1 MIFRFFSKLLQAPK
15 IPEVPMNLF
24 PRAMVVR
31 TKLPTPPE
39 PVWLTKKLNDIDI
52 CSRNQAQRLVDAG
65 MVKVDGVRVWEN
77 QKVTDS
83 NQIEISHRK

>member
-1 MIFRFFSKLLQAPK
+1 MKKLKKERKKIIIMIFRFFSKLLQAPK

-39 PVWLTKKLNDIDI
+39 PV
-52 CSRNQAQRLVDAG
+52 
-65 MVKVDGVRVWEN
+65 
-77 QKVTDS
+77 
-83 NQIEISHRK
+83 